1 MESAPV
7 EVKCASDEKKFI
19 EFLVDYIVKTNP
31 GDLTTNLAKVSKD
44 IQNDY
49 GPNDDLNLYRKQFGN
64 INDCINRKPTGMVFT
79 MEGTC
84 FKFKHPTKVEIAR

>member
-1 MESAPV
+1 MESAV
-7 EVKCASDEKKFI
+7 QVASDEKKFI

-49 GPNDDLNLYRKQFGN
+49 GPKDDLNLYRK
-64 INDCINRKPTGMVFT
+64 
-79 MEGTC
+79 
-84 FKFKHPTKVEIAR
+84 